1 MSNINRPQEVIFFE
15 LYSSTG
21 VTIKRF
27 EHQNDMFG
35 TPEYVFQLTWTDWV
49 ANEYEEFYPAL
60 SDALIRVGVLAYCE
74 EVDGVG
80 FNGGQ
85 QSFLR
90 PSTILKEQT
99 TFSPVDPS
107 NEVFDYEKEVV
118 RVQNPKGARN
128 NGVLR
133 SVD

>member
-1 MSNINRPQEVIFFE
+1 MSEFDNPQDVIFFE
-15 LYSSTG
+15 LYSTTG
-21 VTIKRF
+21 VTIKRY
-27 EHQNDMFG
+27 EHRNDMFG
-35 TPEYVFQLTWTDWV
+35 LPEYVFQLSWTDWI
-49 ANEYEEFYPAL
+49 ANEYEEYYPTL
-60 SDALIRVGVLAYCE
+60 SDALIRAGVLAYCHE
-74 EVDGVG
+74 ADGVG

-90 PSTILKEQT
+90 PATLLKEQT

-107 NEVFDYEKEVV
+107 SEVFDYEKEVV
-118 RVQNPKGARN
+118 NVQNQKGARN

>member
-1 MSNINRPQEVIFFE
+1 MSEINRPQEVVFFE
-15 LYSSTG
+15 LYNVTG

-35 TPEYVFQLTWTDWV
+35 TSEYVFQLSWTDFV
-49 ANEYEEFYPAL
+49 ANEWEEFYPTL
-60 SDALIRVGVLAYCE
+60 SDALIRAGVLAYCH
-74 EVDGVG
+74 EVDGVV

-99 TFSPVDPS
+99 TSAPVNPS
-107 NEVFDYEKEVV
+107 DEVFDYEKEVV
-118 RVQNPKGARN
+118 RVQEPKGARN
-128 NGVLR
+128 HGVLR